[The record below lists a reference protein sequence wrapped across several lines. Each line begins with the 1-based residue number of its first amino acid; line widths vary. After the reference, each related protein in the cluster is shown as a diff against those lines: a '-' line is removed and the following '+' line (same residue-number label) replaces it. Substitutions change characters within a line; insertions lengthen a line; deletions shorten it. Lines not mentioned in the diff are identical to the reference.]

1 VDVTQISNEK
11 RERIVAKLQAYMVEN
26 LEFEIEQ
33 FDAEFLLQFFIDE
46 IGVLFYNQGI
56 LDAQAKLD
64 QVIDSLKESIS
75 ELERAV
81 PD

>member
-1 VDVTQISNEK
+1 MDVTKISKEK
-11 RERIVAKLQAYMVEN
+11 RERIVAKLQAYMEEN
-26 LEFEIEQ
+26 IEFEIEQ

-56 LDAQAKLD
+56 IDAQAKLD
-64 QVIDSLKESIS
+64 RRIDDIKESIA
-75 ELERAV
+75 ELEQMV